1 MGIPGFFNSI
11 SKNYQIGVS
20 SSKIIKSPQVHI
32 DFNSLVYTAK
42 YTVSNILGQH
52 IKAKLG
58 FDSFDLVSELEDK
71 ISLSNPSTIS
81 EARDSM
87 IFDTIKILISN
98 ILIQTSNPS
107 VHIYLDGVPFIG
119 KMIEQRK
126 RALLGSLIE
135 KGKELIASNT
145 YIDPLDQK
153 FRQFEP
159 YINLDKMQIKPGTEF
174 MNKLDSWLTRTY
186 SLMGYTI
193 SSFGDSGE
201 AEHKI
206 MKQIISNSKPNSTLL
221 VYSPDADMIVLLLP
235 LCLTNQ
241 IYLIRD
247 SVDKSVY
254 DLNILI
260 EDITKFFK
268 DGSKIRIVHDICFI
282 YNIFG
287 NDFLPKFDFINIYD
301 KKTIGKV
308 LGLYQKYLEKY
319 PSNFLISQNQEIN
332 WLGYAI
338 WLEMLDREFPNIKR
352 ERVLESDNNL
362 DPKKFT
368 DQMYSLNNFGKGFY
382 TKTYDKYVWTKSFYS
397 NSIYFETDN
406 SIDSIVSDYCIGI
419 KLVELLYTKI
429 YNSKLTQDELRLVEL
444 FHYPHH
450 KAPLI
455 PDIYKWI
462 RKTLKTNTFNSKLE
476 THANKRL
483 SLYPNTF
490 KPDYKFQLYYITPL
504 YSDFL
509 TLINQSS
516 TSKTYPKLVQH
527 ELYEQYISQLTWDKT
542 TNKLNIISLIDCNA
556 QRFIDK
562 CVPLLKTKIDNQWVN
577 LVFDPID
584 WIGFSSKS

>member
-1 MGIPGFFNSI
+1 MGIPGFFNAI

-20 SSKIIKSPQVHI
+20 SSKIIKSPAVHI

-42 YTVSNILGQH
+42 YSVANILGQH

-58 FDSFDLVSELEDK
+58 FNSYDPVPELEDK
-71 ISLSNPSTIS
+71 ISLTNPSSIS
-81 EARDSM
+81 TVRDSM
-87 IFDTIKILISN
+87 IFDTIKVLVSN
-98 ILIQTSNPS
+98 ILVQTSNPT
-107 VHIYLDGVPFIG
+107 VYIYLDGVPFIG

-126 RALLGSLIE
+126 RSLLGSLIE

-145 YIDPLDQK
+145 YIDPLEQK
-153 FRQFEP
+153 FRKFES

-174 MNKLDSWLTRTY
+174 MNKLGLWLSRTY
-186 SLMGYTI
+186 SKLGYKI
-193 SSFGDSGE
+193 NGFDESGE

-206 MKQIISNSKPNSTLL
+206 MQYIISNPNSSQDLL

-235 LCLTNQ
+235 LCLSNQ
-241 IYLIRD
+241 IYLVRD

-260 EDITKFFK
+260 QDISKFFSCT
-268 DGSKIRIVHDICFI
+268 DNTSKQRIIYDICFI

-301 KKTIGKV
+301 KKTIGIV
-308 LGLYQKYLEKY
+308 LSLYLKYLSKYPEKY
-319 PSNFLISQNQEIN
+319 LISESQKIN
-332 WLGYAI
+332 WYSYAT
-338 WLEMLDREFPNIKR
+338 WLEILNKEFSNIKR
-352 ERVLESDNNL
+352 DKVMEIDNSL

-368 DQMYSLNNFGKGFY
+368 DQIYSLNNFGKGFY
-382 TKTYDKYVWTKSFYS
+382 GKTYDKYVWTKTFYT
-397 NSIYFETDN
+397 NSVYFEIDH
-406 SIDSIVSDYCIGI
+406 SIESIVCDYCVGM
-419 KLVELLYTKI
+419 LMVELLYTKI
-429 YNSKLTQDELRLVEL
+429 YTNKLTKEELRLVEL

-462 RKTLKTNTFNSKLE
+462 NLALKSNTLNSQLE
-476 THANKRL
+476 THIKKRL
-483 SLYPNTF
+483 DLYPKLF

-509 TLINQSS
+509 TLTNQSKP
-516 TSKTYPKLVQH
+516 SKEYPKLPQH
-527 ELYEQYISQLTWDKT
+527 DLYEKYIDQLIWDPL
-542 TNKLNIISLIDCNA
+542 TNKLNIVSLIDCNA

-562 CVPLLKTKIDNQWVN
+562 CIPLLATNIENQWVN
-577 LVFDPID
+577 LTFDPID
-584 WIGFSSKS
+584 WIKN

>member
-1 MGIPGFFNSI
+1 MGIPGFFNAI

-20 SSKIIKSPQVHI
+20 SSKIIKSPAVHI

-42 YTVSNILGQH
+42 YSVANILGQH

-58 FDSFDLVSELEDK
+58 FELFNSVPELEDK
-71 ISLSNPSTIS
+71 INLLDPLTIS
-81 EARDSM
+81 VQRDTM
-87 IFDTIKILISN
+87 IFQTIKLLVSN
-98 ILIQTSNPS
+98 ILVQTSNPS

-135 KGKELIASNT
+135 KAKELIASNT
-145 YIDPLDQK
+145 YIEPLEQEFLK
-153 FRQFEP
+153 FEP

-174 MNKLDSWLTRTY
+174 MNKLGLWLTRTY
-186 SLMGYTI
+186 SSLGYI
-193 SSFGDSGE
+193 INGFEEPGE

-206 MKQIISNSKPNSTLL
+206 MQQIISRPNSGQDLL

-235 LCLTNQ
+235 LCLSNQ
-241 IYLIRD
+241 IYLVRD

-260 EDITKFFK
+260 QDIAKFF
-268 DGSKIRIVHDICFI
+268 DCERDSQTRTRIVYDICFI

-308 LGLYQKYLEKY
+308 LALYSKYL
-319 PSNFLISQNQEIN
+319 SNTSNYLISESQEIN
-332 WLGYAI
+332 WSGYAS
-338 WLEMLDREFPNIKR
+338 WLEILDKEFSNIMR
-352 ERVLESDNNL
+352 DRVLEPDVNL

-368 DQMYSLNNFGKGFY
+368 DQLYSINNFGKGFY
-382 TKTYDKYVWTKSFYS
+382 AKPYDKYVWTKSFYT
-397 NSIYFETDN
+397 NSVYFEIDH
-406 SIDSIVSDYCIGI
+406 SIDSIVCDYCIGM
-419 KLVELLYTKI
+419 LMVELLYTKI
-429 YNSKLTQDELRLVEL
+429 YTHKLSQEELKLVEL

-455 PDIYKWI
+455 PDIFKWI
-462 RKTLKTNTFNSKLE
+462 KSNSKKLKIKLE
-476 THANKRL
+476 SHIRKRL
-483 SLYPNTF
+483 SLYPSTF

-509 TLINQSS
+509 TLINQA
-516 TSKTYPKLVQH
+516 TPNPRYPKLPQH
-527 ELYEQYISQLTWDKT
+527 ELYEQFVSQLKWDT
-542 TNKLNIISLIDCNA
+542 STNKLNIVSLIDCNA

-562 CVPLLKTKIDNQWVN
+562 CIPLLTTKVENQWIN

-584 WIGFSSKS
+584 WIK